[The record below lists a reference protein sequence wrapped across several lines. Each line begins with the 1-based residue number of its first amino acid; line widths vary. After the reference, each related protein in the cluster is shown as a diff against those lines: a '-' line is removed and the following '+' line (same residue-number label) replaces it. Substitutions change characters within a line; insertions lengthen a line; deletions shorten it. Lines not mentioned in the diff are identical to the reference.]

1 MIILKKIIQT
11 FNYIFY
17 IIYKIKIFGVVAQSV
32 RAADLTVIN

>member
-11 FNYIFY
+11 FNSIFY
-17 IIYKIKIFGVVAQSV
+17 IIKNILFGVVAQSV

>member
-11 FNYIFY
+11 FNNIFLY
-17 IIYKIKIFGVVAQSV
+17 NISIGVVAQSV

>member
-11 FNYIFY
+11 FNYIFLY
-17 IIYKIKIFGVVAQSV
+17 NIRKYGVVAQSV